1 MWLDCY
7 VDISHEMLADI
18 SHKML
23 VDISDEMSALIYLKK
38 KKEMNV
44 VCCNSTWCFKN

>member
-1 MWLDCY
+1 M
-7 VDISHEMLADI
+7 SHEMLVDI

-23 VDISDEMSALIYLKK
+23 VDISDEMSALFYLKK
-38 KKEMNV
+38 KKTPKKTEMNV